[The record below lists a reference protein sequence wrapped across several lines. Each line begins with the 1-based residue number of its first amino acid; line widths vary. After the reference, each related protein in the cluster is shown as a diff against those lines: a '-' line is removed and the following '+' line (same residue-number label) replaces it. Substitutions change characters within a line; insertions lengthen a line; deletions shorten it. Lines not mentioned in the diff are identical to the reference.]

1 MNKRLS
7 KSEFIFAYM
16 IIITLACFVG
26 GFFFGAYYMKS
37 KIEAQQAAVLEQQ
50 KLEAERERQL
60 REQKLYSEQDFIRF
74 YYAVYAPVQELKRAH
89 FEKMVAWPNLD
100 KSAQKDALE
109 QLVEAAKQTG
119 KQLDKEVPLPTSPL
133 LVQAHSQF
141 NTGVRAYL
149 DGMKQLLSDQN
160 SNALSPAAIS
170 SRLSL
175 DGWFK
180 GSEQFYHSLAV
191 WESAYVTKQ
200 TLPKDVPAN
209 VSADQWKQLP
219 FHYKTYIAAHSI
231 SAHKKWESYS
241 PEDLTAR
248 LDLLFGSDD
257 AKNLGIKDVDAA
269 VRLLTATDAV
279 HSGDFKEVQGKH
291 YSSLKAPE
299 IPLYR

>member
-1 MNKRLS
+1 
-7 KSEFIFAYM
+7 M
-16 IIITLACFVG
+16 IALLLPTRDSSLNRTNNCG
-26 GFFFGAYYMKS
+26 GLYEQASVEVRIYLCLHDHHNTCLLCWRIFFGAYYMKS

-89 FEKMVAWPNLD
+89 FEKMAAWPNLD

-180 GSEQFYHSLAV
+180 EASSSTIH
-191 WESAYVTKQ
+191 W
-200 TLPKDVPAN
+200 P
-209 VSADQWKQLP
+209 
-219 FHYKTYIAAHSI
+219 
-231 SAHKKWESYS
+231 
-241 PEDLTAR
+241 
-248 LDLLFGSDD
+248 FGSRRTLQSRRSQ
-257 AKNLGIKDVDAA
+257 K
-269 VRLLTATDAV
+269 T
-279 HSGDFKEVQGKH
+279 SQ
-291 YSSLKAPE
+291 PM
-299 IPLYR
+299 